1 MALKDIKKKI
11 EENTPLTP
19 EDGLQLA
26 YFMVGGKGAGLLS
39 LARDIQSELH
49 GPVIELCAIVNAKS
63 GACPHN
69 CSFCAQSSHHR
80 SPIKAYPLRQPKGLL
95 EAAQAAQKS
104 GAHRFSIVTSG
115 AKVSRQELLMICE
128 AIELIKGKTDLLPCA
143 SLGKITL
150 DEALLLKEAGL
161 VRYHHN
167 LETNR
172 DFYPR
177 VCTTQTYEDRLST
190 IHIAREAGLEICVGG
205 ILGLGE
211 SVQDRVKFALEIKH
225 LNPDSIPLNFLDP
238 RPGTPLETQPLLT
251 PDEAILAIALF
262 RIIIPDVP
270 IRLAGGRAKVLG
282 DKQAAAIK
290 AGVNGL
296 MIGDYLTTKGAEIQ
310 ADHEMIASLNLKP
323 TIIKQGVRAC
333 N

>member
-251 PDEAILAIALF
+251 PDEVIMTIALF
-262 RIIIPDVP
+262 RIIIPDIP

-290 AGVNGL
+290 AGINGL
-296 MIGDYLTTKGAEIQ
+296 MIGDYLTTKGTEIQ

-323 TIIKQGVRAC
+323 SIIKQGVRAC

>member
-1 MALKDIKKKI
+1 MVLKDIKKKI

-19 EDGLQLA
+19 DDGLQLVD
-26 YFMVGGKGAGLLS
+26 FVVSGKGAGLLS
-39 LARDIQSELH
+39 LARDIQRQLH
-49 GPVIELCAIVNAKS
+49 GPAIELCAIVNAKS

-128 AIELIKGKTDLLPCA
+128 AIQLIKGKTDLLPCA
-143 SLGKITL
+143 SLGKLTL
-150 DEALLLKEAGL
+150 NEALLLKEAGL

-167 LETNR
+167 LEANR

-177 VCTTQTYEDRLST
+177 VCTTQSHEDRLST
-190 IHIAREAGLEICVGG
+190 IHIAREAGLDICVGG

-211 SVQDRVKFALEIKH
+211 SVQDRIKFALEIKH
-225 LNPDSIPLNFLDP
+225 LSPDSIPLNFLDP
-238 RPGTPLETQPLLT
+238 RPGTPLEAQALLT
-251 PDEAILAIALF
+251 PNEVIMTIALF

-282 DKQAAAIK
+282 DQQEAAIK
-290 AGVNGL
+290 AGINGL
-296 MIGDYLTTKGAEIQ
+296 MIGDYLTTKGTEIQ

-323 TIIKQGVRAC
+323 SIIRQGVRAC

>member
-1 MALKDIKKKI
+1 MGIEDIKKKI
-11 EENTPLTP
+11 NEDAHLTLD
-19 EDGLQLA
+19 DGLRLA
-26 YFMVGGKGAGLLS
+26 DLAVSGKGASLLS
-39 LARDIQSELH
+39 LARDIQRQRH
-49 GPVIELCAIVNAKS
+49 DPVIELCAIVNAKS
-63 GACPHN
+63 GVCPHN

-95 EAAQAAQKS
+95 GAAQAAKKS
-104 GAHRFSIVTSG
+104 EAHRFSIVTSG

-128 AIELIKGKTDLLPCA
+128 AIQLIKGKTNLLPCA
-143 SLGKITL
+143 SLGKLTL
-150 DEALLLKEAGL
+150 DDALLLREAGL

-172 DFYPR
+172 DFYPK

-190 IHIAREAGLEICVGG
+190 IHIAREAGLEVCVGG

-238 RPGTPLETQPLLT
+238 RPGTPLEAQPLLT
-251 PDEAILAIALF
+251 PDEVIMTIALF

-282 DKQAAAIK
+282 DKQAAAVK
-290 AGVNGL
+290 AGINGL

-310 ADHEMIASLNLKP
+310 ADHEMIASLNLRP
-323 TIIKQGVRAC
+323 SIIKQGVRAC

>member
-1 MALKDIKKKI
+1 MALKDIKKRI

-19 EDGLQLA
+19 DDGLQLA
-26 YFMVGGKGAGLLS
+26 YFMVSGKGASLLS
-39 LARDIQSELH
+39 LARDIQRQFH
-49 GPVIELCAIVNAKS
+49 GPAIELCAIVNAKS

-80 SPIKAYPLRQPKGLL
+80 SPIKAYTLRQPRDLL
-95 EAAQAAQKS
+95 EAAQAAQKA
-104 GAHRFSIVTSG
+104 GVHRFSMVTSG
-115 AKVSRQELLMICE
+115 AKVSKGELLVVCE
-128 AIELIKGKTDLLPCA
+128 AIRLIREETTLLPCA
-143 SLGKITL
+143 SLGKLTL

-167 LETNR
+167 LEMNR
-172 DFYPR
+172 DFYPK
-177 VCTTQTYEDRLST
+177 VCTTQTYEDRLAT
-190 IHIAREAGLEICVGG
+190 IHIAKEAGLEICVGG

-211 SVQDRVKFALEIKH
+211 SVQDRIKFALEIKH

-251 PDEAILAIALF
+251 PDEVIMTIALF

-282 DKQAAAIK
+282 NKQAAAIK

-296 MIGDYLTTKGAEIQ
+296 MIGDYLTTKGAGIQ

-323 TIIKQGVRAC
+323 SIIKQGVRAC